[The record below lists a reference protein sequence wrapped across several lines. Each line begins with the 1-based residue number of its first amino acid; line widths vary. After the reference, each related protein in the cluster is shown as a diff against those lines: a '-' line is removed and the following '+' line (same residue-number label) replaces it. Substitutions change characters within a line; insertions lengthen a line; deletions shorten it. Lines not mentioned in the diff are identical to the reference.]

1 MPIGLS
7 GVQLGSAQSI
17 ASNLQT
23 SNGKSWDSLVQGV
36 HQQISRISTD
46 QLKYGME
53 GPQKIGISKV
63 GNGQLID
70 LLKLQVDLH
79 RCQVKVELLSKVSE
93 SATAAFRK
101 LEQGQ

>member
-7 GVQLGSAQSI
+7 GVQLGSAQNI
-17 ASNLQT
+17 ARSSHISND
-23 SNGKSWDSLVQGV
+23 KSWDSLVKGLDK
-36 HQQISRISTD
+36 HISRIGAEHPKQGLNSV
-46 QLKYGME
+46 G
-53 GPQKIGISKV
+53 KIEH
-63 GNGQLID
+63 GQLVD